1 MSLQQETEVNR
12 AVDEYNNDHFEAYLG
27 SLIQGSLKRPRA
39 TLADIS
45 GLTVANDNS
54 DGGDDNEQ

>member
-45 GLTVANDNS
+45 GLAANDNS